1 MMDPESAVLSSRDCA
16 LVSAVASQKH
26 VFLRG
31 VTVKTTLDSN
41 DRQFLDRLHRL
52 ESGTV
57 PEICEEIGV
66 TATAVRQRLNRL
78 QGLGFVT
85 RETVRCGRGR
95 PHHAYRITDAGT
107 RELGDNYADL
117 AMILWNEVRNIEPIE
132 VRVRILER
140 VQGSL
145 ADRYGRLVQGES
157 LNERF
162 DQLQAALVERGFD
175 VEVDNS
181 GPLPIL
187 RENNCPFL
195 EMASHD
201 SAICELEREVFQ
213 RVLGVDVEMTSCCL
227 DGSHC
232 CEFQPVTASL

>member
-1 MMDPESAVLSSRDCA
+1 M
-16 LVSAVASQKH
+16 
-26 VFLRG
+26 
-31 VTVKTTLDSN
+31 VKATLDSN

-52 ESGTV
+52 EAGTV
-57 PEICEEIGV
+57 QEICAEIGV

-95 PHHAYRITDAGT
+95 PHHAYRITDAGM

-117 AMILWNEVRNIEPIE
+117 AMILWSEVRNIEPIE
-132 VRVRILER
+132 VRSRVLES
-140 VQGSL
+140 VQ
-145 ADRYGRLVQGES
+145 AAFVDRYSRLVQGKS
-157 LNERF
+157 LHDRF
-162 DQLQAALVERGFD
+162 DQLRAALVERGFD

-201 SAICELEREVFQ
+201 PAICEMEREVFQ
-213 RVLGVDVEMTSCCL
+213 RVLGVDVELTQCCL

-232 CEFQPVTASL
+232 CEFQPVGAAS